1 MSQGINSLAAFWES
15 AKYQTLKMSNAAPY
29 RHL

>member
-1 MSQGINSLAAFWES
+1 MSQGINSLAAWES